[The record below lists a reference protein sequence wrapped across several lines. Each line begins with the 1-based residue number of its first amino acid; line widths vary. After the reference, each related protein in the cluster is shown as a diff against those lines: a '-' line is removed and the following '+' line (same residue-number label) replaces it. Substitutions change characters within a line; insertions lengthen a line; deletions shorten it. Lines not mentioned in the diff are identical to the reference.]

1 MPSDLLFVYGTL
13 MQGITSPIADRFH
26 RESRF
31 LGEGRLPGRL
41 FDLGSYPGATYEPD
55 SPRRVFGHVFQL
67 LTPAPTL
74 AWLDAYE
81 GLPHPGCEYLRREVP
96 VQTAEGLLPCQA
108 YLLRLPPDDFP
119 EIPSGDYRTFWPS
132 NPRHRRF
139 INSL

>member
-13 MQGITSPIADRFH
+13 MQGITSPIANRFH
-26 RESRF
+26 RQSRF

-41 FDLGSYPGATYEPD
+41 FDLGSYPGAAYEPD
-55 SPRRVFGHVFQL
+55 SPKRVFGHVFQL
-67 LTPAPTL
+67 LQPTQTL

-81 GLPHPGCEYLRREVP
+81 GLSNPACEYLRREVP
-96 VQTAEGLLPCQA
+96 VHTTEGVLHCQA
-108 YLLRLPPDDFP
+108 YLLRIPLEGLR
-119 EIPSGDYRTFWPS
+119 EIPSGDYRSFWPS